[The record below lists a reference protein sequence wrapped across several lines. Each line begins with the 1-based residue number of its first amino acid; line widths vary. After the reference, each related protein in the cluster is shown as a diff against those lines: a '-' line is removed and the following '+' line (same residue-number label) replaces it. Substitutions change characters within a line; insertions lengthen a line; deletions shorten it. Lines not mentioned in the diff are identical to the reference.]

1 MCFSRAD
8 PHDRYGHTSSNGGG
22 SPGIEKAAHVKPDKP
37 SILIVEDE
45 PKMRRL
51 LELQLAE
58 EGFCARTAADAEAG
72 LKLLGDEPFDV
83 VVTDFK
89 LPGMSGLEF
98 LHAVKRFNAD
108 LPVVMMTAFG
118 TVESA
123 VDAMKAG
130 ASDYVLKPFSLA
142 ELVLVIRKELAS
154 HELRRENRDLRE
166 ALGRRY
172 EYKNIVARS
181 DKMQAVL
188 ALVERVAPTNST
200 VLIGGESGVGK
211 DLVARAI
218 HEHSQRAAGPF
229 IKINSTAI
237 PETLLESELFGYD
250 KGAFS
255 GATSAKPGKFEI
267 ADKGTLFLDEIG
279 DVPPP
284 TQVKLLRVL
293 QDREF
298 ERLGGTKTLK
308 VDVRLIAA
316 TNRDLRAALEE
327 GTFRE
332 DLYYR
337 LNVVAIDIPP
347 LRERREDIPPLA
359 EFFITKFA
367 RESGKPVRGI
377 TPQAMQALEDF
388 HWPGN
393 VRELQNIIERAVT
406 LSSGEMLDAADIRL
420 DRPPGR
426 PGAEAAHV
434 LPQGFTLEQ
443 WEDEMIREALRSAN
457 GNKSQAAR
465 SLGLS
470 RNALRYRLS
479 KIGVP
484 DPPEKN

>member
-1 MCFSRAD
+1 
-8 PHDRYGHTSSNGGG
+8 
-22 SPGIEKAAHVKPDKP
+22 
-37 SILIVEDE
+37 
-45 PKMRRL
+45 
-51 LELQLAE
+51 
-58 EGFCARTAADAEAG
+58 
-72 LKLLGDEPFDV
+72 
-83 VVTDFK
+83 
-89 LPGMSGLEF
+89 
-98 LHAVKRFNAD
+98 
-108 LPVVMMTAFG
+108 
-118 TVESA
+118 
-123 VDAMKAG
+123 
-130 ASDYVLKPFSLA
+130 
-142 ELVLVIRKELAS
+142 
-154 HELRRENRDLRE
+154 
-166 ALGRRY
+166 
-172 EYKNIVARS
+172 
-181 DKMQAVL
+181 
-188 ALVERVAPTNST
+188 VAPTNAT

-218 HEHSQRAAGPF
+218 HEHSNRASGPF
-229 IKINSTAI
+229 VKINSTAI
-237 PETLLESELFGYD
+237 PENLLESELFGYE

-255 GATSAKPGKFEI
+255 GAASAKPGKFET

-284 TQVKLLRVL
+284 IQVKLLRVL

-298 ERLGGTKTLK
+298 ERLGATKTLK

-316 TNRDLRAALEE
+316 TNRDLRDALED

-347 LRERREDIPPLA
+347 LRDRKEDIPPLTD
-359 EFFITKFA
+359 FFLDKFA
-367 RESGKPVRGI
+367 HESGKPVRGI
-377 TPQAMQALEDF
+377 TPQAMESLMSF

-393 VRELQNIIERAVT
+393 VRELQNIIERGVT

-420 DRPPGR
+420 DRPLGR
-426 PGAEAAHV
+426 SAAEAAHA

-443 WEDEMIREALRSAN
+443 WEDEMIREALRNAN

>member
-1 MCFSRAD
+1 M
-8 PHDRYGHTSSNGGG
+8 TSD
-22 SPGIEKAAHVKPDKP
+22 IP

-45 PKMRRL
+45 QKLRRL
-51 LELQLAE
+51 IELQLAD
-58 EGFCARTAADAEAG
+58 EGFHARSAPDAETG
-72 LKLLGDEPFDV
+72 LQLLNDEPFDV

-98 LHAVKRFNAD
+98 LHAVKRVDAN
-108 LPVVMMTAFG
+108 LPVVIMTAYG

-154 HELRRENRDLRE
+154 HQLREENRDLRE
-166 ALGRRY
+166 ALGKRY
-172 EYKNIVARS
+172 EYKNIIARS

-188 ALVERVAPTNST
+188 ALVERVAPTNAT

-218 HEHSQRAAGPF
+218 HEHSRRAAGPF

-237 PETLLESELFGYD
+237 PENLLESELFGYE

-255 GATSAKPGKFEI
+255 GATSSKPGKFEM

-279 DVPPP
+279 DVPGPI
-284 TQVKLLRVL
+284 QVKLLRVL

-298 ERLGGTKTLK
+298 ERLGSTKTLK

-347 LRERREDIPPLA
+347 LRDHKEDIPGLA
-359 EFFITKFA
+359 EFFLQKFA
-367 RESGKPVRGI
+367 RESGKPLQGI
-377 TPQAMQALEDF
+377 TPQAMQLLMDF

-393 VRELQNIIERAVT
+393 VRELQNILERGVT
-406 LSSGEMLDAADIRL
+406 LSTGAMLDVADIHL
-420 DRPPGR
+420 DSPVPR
-426 PGAEAAHV
+426 AAAGTAPV
-434 LPQGFTLEQ
+434 LPEGFTLEQ
-443 WEDEMIREALRSAN
+443 WEDEMIREALRRAN

-465 SLGLS
+465 LLGLS

-484 DPPEKN
+484 DPPEKDS

>member
-1 MCFSRAD
+1 MK
-8 PHDRYGHTSSNGGG
+8 P
-22 SPGIEKAAHVKPDKP
+22 EKA

-58 EGFCARTAADAEAG
+58 EGFQARIAADAETG
-72 LKLLGDEPFDV
+72 LQMLGKESFDV
-83 VVTDFK
+83 VVTDLK

-98 LHAVKRFNAD
+98 LQAVKRVNAD
-108 LPVVMMTAFG
+108 LPVVIMTAFG

-154 HELRRENRDLRE
+154 HQLRQENRDLRE

-172 EYKNIVARS
+172 EYKNIIAKS

-200 VLIGGESGVGK
+200 VLVGGESGVGK

-218 HEHSQRAAGPF
+218 HEHSQRANGPF
-229 IKINSTAI
+229 VKINSTAI
-237 PETLLESELFGYD
+237 PETLLESELFGYE

-255 GATSAKPGKFEI
+255 GATTSKPGKFEV
-267 ADKGTLFLDEIG
+267 ANNGTLFLDEIG
-279 DVPPP
+279 DVPAAI
-284 TQVKLLRVL
+284 QVKLLRVL

-298 ERLGGTKTLK
+298 ERLGGTRTLK
-308 VDVRLIAA
+308 VDVRLVAA

-347 LRERREDIPPLA
+347 LREHKEDIPALA
-359 EFFITKFA
+359 QFFLEKFA
-367 RESGKPVRGI
+367 RESGKPAHNI
-377 TPQAMQALEDF
+377 TPAAMKTLMDF

-393 VRELQNIIERAVT
+393 VRELQNVIERAIT
-406 LSSGEMLDAADIRL
+406 LSTGPTLDVADIHIDTAR
-420 DRPPGR
+420 R
-426 PGAEAAHV
+426 AHV
-434 LPQGFTLEQ
+434 ESGSAVLPEGMSMEQ
-443 WEDEMIREALRSAN
+443 WEEELLREAIKRAN

-465 SLGLS
+465 ALGLS

-479 KIGVP
+479 KMGVP
-484 DPPEKN
+484 DPPDKD

>member
-1 MCFSRAD
+1 MK
-8 PHDRYGHTSSNGGG
+8 H
-22 SPGIEKAAHVKPDKP
+22 DKP
-37 SILIVEDE
+37 FLLIVEDE
-45 PKMRRL
+45 AKLRRL

-58 EGFCARTAADAEAG
+58 EGFHACSAPDAETG
-72 LKLLGDEPFDV
+72 LQLLNKEPVDLI
-83 VVTDFK
+83 VTDFK

-98 LHAVKRFNAD
+98 LHAVKRIDAG
-108 LPVVMMTAFG
+108 LPVVIMTAYG

-142 ELVLVIRKELAS
+142 ELVLVVRKELAARQ
-154 HELRRENRDLRE
+154 LREENRDLRE

-172 EYKNIVARS
+172 EYKNIVAQS

-188 ALVERVAPTNST
+188 ALVERVAPTNAT
-200 VLIGGESGVGK
+200 VLLGGESGVGK
-211 DLVARAI
+211 DLIARAI
-218 HEHSQRAAGPF
+218 HEHSQRASGPF
-229 IKINSTAI
+229 LKINSTAI
-237 PETLLESELFGYD
+237 PENLLESELFGYE
-250 KGAFS
+250 KGAFT
-255 GATSAKPGKFEI
+255 GATSSKPGKFEL

-279 DVPPP
+279 DVPPA

-293 QDREF
+293 QEREF
-298 ERLGGTKTLK
+298 ERLGGTKTIR

-347 LRERREDIPPLA
+347 LREHKEDIPGLVG
-359 EFFITKFA
+359 FFLDKFA
-367 RESGKPVRGI
+367 RESGKPIHGI
-377 TPQAMQALEDF
+377 TPQAMKLLMDF

-393 VRELQNIIERAVT
+393 VRELENVLQRGVT
-406 LSSGEMLDAADIRL
+406 LSAGATLDVGDIHL
-420 DRPPGR
+420 DIPHSRA
-426 PGAEAAHV
+426 GAPAPV
-434 LPQGFTLEQ
+434 LPEGVTLEQ
-443 WEDEMIREALRSAN
+443 WEDEIIREALRRAN

-465 SLGLS
+465 ALGLS

-479 KIGVP
+479 KIGIP
-484 DPPEKN
+484 DPPEN

>member
-1 MCFSRAD
+1 M
-8 PHDRYGHTSSNGGG
+8 
-22 SPGIEKAAHVKPDKP
+22 KPDKP
-37 SILIVEDE
+37 SILVVEDE

-58 EGFCARTAADAEAG
+58 EGFLARTAPDAESG
-72 LKLLGDEPFDV
+72 LRLLGTEPFDM

-89 LPGMSGLEF
+89 LPGMNGLDF
-98 LHAVKRFNAD
+98 LQAVKRINSN
-108 LPVVMMTAFG
+108 LPVVVMTAYG

-123 VDAMKAG
+123 VEAMKAG

-154 HELRRENRDLRE
+154 HQLREENRALRE

-172 EYKNIVARS
+172 EYKNVVAVS
-181 DKMQAVL
+181 EKMQAVL
-188 ALVERVAPTNST
+188 ALVERVAPTNAT

-211 DLVARAI
+211 DLIARAI
-218 HEHSQRAAGPF
+218 HEHSHRSSGPF

-237 PETLLESELFGYD
+237 PETLLESELFGYE

-255 GATSAKPGKFEI
+255 GAVSSKQGKFEL

-279 DVPPP
+279 DVPPAI
-284 TQVKLLRVL
+284 QVKLLRVL

-298 ERLGGTKTLK
+298 ERLGGTRTLK
-308 VDVRLIAA
+308 VDVRMIAA

-347 LRERREDIPPLA
+347 LRERKEDIPALA
-359 EFFITKFA
+359 EFFLDKFA
-367 RESGKPVRGI
+367 RESGKPIRGF
-377 TPQAMQALEDF
+377 TPQAMKRLMEF

-393 VRELQNIIERAVT
+393 VRELENIVGRSVMLSTAVT
-406 LSSGEMLDAADIRL
+406 LDAADIQL
-420 DRPPGR
+420 DTQAPRGS
-426 PGAEAAHV
+426 AEVAPV
-434 LPQGFTLEQ
+434 LPSGVTLEQ
-443 WEDEMIREALRSAN
+443 WEEEIIREALRRAN

-465 SLGLS
+465 SLGLT

-479 KIGVP
+479 KIGVADAP
-484 DPPEKN
+484 DKDS

>member
-1 MCFSRAD
+1 MKR
-8 PHDRYGHTSSNGGG
+8 
-22 SPGIEKAAHVKPDKP
+22 DKP
-37 SILIVEDE
+37 SLLIVEDE
-45 PKMRRL
+45 AKLRRL
-51 LELQLAE
+51 LELQLAD
-58 EGFCARTAADAEAG
+58 EGFQARTAPDAETG
-72 LKLLGDEPFDV
+72 LQLLNKEPFDL

-98 LHAVKRFNAD
+98 LHAVKRIDAG
-108 LPVVMMTAFG
+108 LPVVIMTAYG

-142 ELVLVIRKELAS
+142 ELALVIRKELAS
-154 HELRRENRDLRE
+154 HQMREENRDLRE

-172 EYKNIVARS
+172 EYKNIVAQS

-188 ALVERVAPTNST
+188 AMAERVAGTNAT
-200 VLIGGESGVGK
+200 VLLGGESGVGK
-211 DLVARAI
+211 DLIARAI
-218 HEHSQRAAGPF
+218 HEHSQRASGPF
-229 IKINSTAI
+229 LKLNSTAI
-237 PETLLESELFGYD
+237 PENLLESELFGYE

-255 GATSAKPGKFEI
+255 GATSSKPGKFEL

-279 DVPPP
+279 DVPPA

-293 QDREF
+293 QEREF
-298 ERLGGTKTLK
+298 ERLGGTKTIK

-347 LRERREDIPPLA
+347 LREHKEDIPGLVS
-359 EFFITKFA
+359 FFLDKFA
-367 RESGKPVRGI
+367 RESGKPVHGI
-377 TPQAMQALEDF
+377 TPQAMKLLMDF

-393 VRELQNIIERAVT
+393 VRELENILQRGVT
-406 LSSGEMLDAADIRL
+406 LSAGSTLDVGDIHLDTPRSRADARA
-420 DRPPGR
+420 P
-426 PGAEAAHV
+426 V
-434 LPQGFTLEQ
+434 LPEGVTLEQ
-443 WEDEMIREALRSAN
+443 WEDEIIREALRRAN

-465 SLGLS
+465 ALGLS

-484 DPPEKN
+484 DPPDKEG

>member
-1 MCFSRAD
+1 MK
-8 PHDRYGHTSSNGGG
+8 T
-22 SPGIEKAAHVKPDKP
+22 DKP
-37 SILIVEDE
+37 SILVVEDE
-45 PKMRRL
+45 VKLRRL
-51 LELQLAE
+51 IELQLEE
-58 EGFCARTAADAEAG
+58 EGFHARAVPDAETG
-72 LKLLGDEPFDV
+72 LEALNKESFDLIL
-83 VVTDFK
+83 TDFK
-89 LPGMSGLEF
+89 LPGITGLEF
-98 LHAVKRFNAD
+98 LLAVKRVNASV
-108 LPVVMMTAFG
+108 PVVLMTAYG

-123 VDAMKAG
+123 VGAMKAG
-130 ASDYVLKPFSLA
+130 ASDYILKPFSLA
-142 ELVLVIRKELAS
+142 ELMLVVRKELAS
-154 HELRRENRDLRE
+154 HQLRQENRDLRE

-172 EYKNIVARS
+172 EYKNIIARS

-188 ALVERVAPTNST
+188 SLVERVAPTNAT

-218 HEHSQRAAGPF
+218 HEHSNRASGPF
-229 IKINSTAI
+229 VKINSTAI
-237 PETLLESELFGYD
+237 PENLLESELFGYE

-255 GATSAKPGKFEI
+255 GATSAKPGKFET

-284 TQVKLLRVL
+284 IQVKLLRVL

-298 ERLGGTKTLK
+298 ERLGATKTLK

-316 TNRDLRAALEE
+316 TNRDLRDALED

-347 LRERREDIPPLA
+347 LRERKEDIPPLA
-359 EFFITKFA
+359 DFFLDKFA

-377 TPQAMQALEDF
+377 TRQAMESLMSF

-393 VRELQNIIERAVT
+393 VRELQNIIERGVA

>member
-1 MCFSRAD
+1 MKTDRA
-8 PHDRYGHTSSNGGG
+8 
-22 SPGIEKAAHVKPDKP
+22 
-37 SILIVEDE
+37 SILVVEDE
-45 PKMRRL
+45 TKLRRL
-51 LELQLAE
+51 IELQLVE
-58 EGFCARTAADAEAG
+58 EGFHARTAPDAETG
-72 LKLLGDEPFDV
+72 LQLLNRERFDLV
-83 VVTDFK
+83 LTDFK

-98 LHAVKRFNAD
+98 LQALKRANAS
-108 LPVVMMTAFG
+108 LPVVLMTAYG

-123 VDAMKAG
+123 VGAMKAG
-130 ASDYVLKPFSLA
+130 ASDYVLKPFSLT
-142 ELVLVIRKELAS
+142 ELMLVIRKELAS
-154 HELRRENRDLRE
+154 HELRQENRALRE
-166 ALGRRY
+166 ALGHRY
-172 EYKNIVARS
+172 EYKNIIARS

-188 ALVERVAPTNST
+188 GLVERVAPTNAT
-200 VLIGGESGVGK
+200 VLVGGESGVGK

-218 HEHSQRAAGPF
+218 HEHSNRASGPF
-229 IKINSTAI
+229 VKINSTAI
-237 PETLLESELFGYD
+237 PENLLESELFGYE

-255 GATSAKPGKFEI
+255 GATSAKPGKFEM

-284 TQVKLLRVL
+284 IQVKLLRVL

-298 ERLGGTKTLK
+298 ERLGATKTLK

-316 TNRDLRAALEE
+316 TNRDLRDALED

-359 EFFITKFA
+359 EFFLAKFA
-367 RESGKPVRGI
+367 SESGKPVRGI
-377 TPQAMQALEDF
+377 TPQAMQSLADF

-393 VRELQNIIERAVT
+393 VRELQNIIERGVT
-406 LSSGEMLDAADIRL
+406 LSSGEMLDTADIRL
-420 DRPPGR
+420 DRPIGR
-426 PGAEAAHV
+426 GAAEAAPV

-443 WEDEMIREALRSAN
+443 WEDEMIREALRHAN

-479 KIGVP
+479 KIGFP
-484 DPPEKN
+484 DAPEKD

>member
-1 MCFSRAD
+1 MTA
-8 PHDRYGHTSSNGGG
+8 
-22 SPGIEKAAHVKPDKP
+22 EKP

-51 LELQLAE
+51 LELQLAD
-58 EGFCARTAADAEAG
+58 EGFRAQTVADAETA
-72 LKLLGDEPFDV
+72 LKMVNSGPFDLI
-83 VVTDFK
+83 VTDLK

-98 LHAVKRFNAD
+98 LQAVKRANAAV
-108 LPVVMMTAFG
+108 PIIIMTAYG

-123 VDAMKAG
+123 VEAMKIG

-154 HELRRENRDLRE
+154 HQLREENRSLRE
-166 ALGRRY
+166 ALGQRY
-172 EYKNIVARS
+172 QYDNIVARS
-181 DKMQAVL
+181 EKMQAVL

-200 VLIGGESGVGK
+200 VLLGGESGVGK
-211 DLVARAI
+211 DLIARAI
-218 HEHSQRAAGPF
+218 HQHSNRASGPF

-237 PETLLESELFGYD
+237 PETLLESELFGYE

-255 GATSAKPGKFEI
+255 GATTSKPGKFEL

-279 DVPPP
+279 DVPPAI
-284 TQVKLLRVL
+284 QVKLLRVL
-293 QDREF
+293 QEREF

-347 LRERREDIPPLA
+347 LRDHKEDIPALA
-359 EFFITKFA
+359 NFFLEKFA
-367 RESGKPVRGI
+367 RESGKPIRGI
-377 TPQAMQALEDF
+377 TPAAMNLLLDF

-393 VRELQNIIERAVT
+393 VRELENIIERGVT
-406 LSSGEMLDAADIRL
+406 LSAGSTLDVADVHLDAPAPRAAA
-420 DRPPGR
+420 
-426 PGAEAAHV
+426 GAAPV
-434 LPQGFTLEQ
+434 LPSGMTLDQ
-443 WEDEMIREALRSAN
+443 WEDEAIREALRQAN

-465 SLGLS
+465 ALGLS

-479 KIGVP
+479 KIGVS
-484 DPPEKN
+484 DPPEKE

>member
-1 MCFSRAD
+1 VSR
-8 PHDRYGHTSSNGGG
+8 
-22 SPGIEKAAHVKPDKP
+22 EKQ
-37 SILIVEDE
+37 SILVVEDE
-45 PKMRRL
+45 AKLRRL
-51 LELQLAE
+51 VELQLTE
-58 EGFCARTAADAEAG
+58 EGFISSSAPDAETALEMLNKG
-72 LKLLGDEPFDV
+72 AFDL
-83 VVTDFK
+83 VVTDYK
-89 LPGMSGLEF
+89 LPGMTGLEF
-98 LHAVKRFNAD
+98 LHAAKNINAN
-108 LPVVMMTAFG
+108 LPVIMMTAYG
-118 TVESA
+118 SVESA

-142 ELVLVIRKELAS
+142 ELILVIRKELAA
-154 HELRRENRDLRE
+154 HDLREENRSLRE

-172 EYKNIVARS
+172 EYTNIIAKS

-188 ALVERVAPTNST
+188 GLVERVAPSNST

-211 DLVARAI
+211 DLIARAI
-218 HEHSQRAAGPF
+218 HEHSQRSKGPF

-237 PETLLESELFGYD
+237 PETLLESELFGYE

-255 GATSAKPGKFEI
+255 GATTSKPGKFEL

-279 DVPPP
+279 DVPAAI
-284 TQVKLLRVL
+284 QVKLLRVL
-293 QDREF
+293 QEREF

-347 LRERREDIPPLA
+347 LREHKDDIPALA
-359 EFFITKFA
+359 NFFLEKFA
-367 RESGKPVRGI
+367 RESGKDLSSI
-377 TPQAMQALEDF
+377 TPAAMKILIDH

-393 VRELQNIIERAVT
+393 IRELQNVIERAVT
-406 LSSGEMLDAADIRL
+406 LSAGNVLDTDDIHLDKPRQRAAAETS
-420 DRPPGR
+420 PG
-426 PGAEAAHV
+426 
-434 LPQGFTLEQ
+434 LPEGMTLEQ
-443 WEDEMIREALRSAN
+443 WEDEMIREALRNAG

-465 SLGLS
+465 ALGLS

-479 KIGVP
+479 KLGVP
-484 DPPEKN
+484 DPAE

>member
-1 MCFSRAD
+1 M
-8 PHDRYGHTSSNGGG
+8 T
-22 SPGIEKAAHVKPDKP
+22 
-37 SILIVEDE
+37 
-45 PKMRRL
+45 
-51 LELQLAE
+51 
-58 EGFCARTAADAEAG
+58 
-72 LKLLGDEPFDV
+72 
-83 VVTDFK
+83 
-89 LPGMSGLEF
+89 GLEF
-98 LHAVKRFNAD
+98 LLAVKRVNAS
-108 LPVVMMTAFG
+108 LPVVLMTAYG

-123 VDAMKAG
+123 VGAMKAG
-130 ASDYVLKPFSLA
+130 ASDYVLKPFSLV
-142 ELVLVIRKELAS
+142 ELILVIRKELAS
-154 HELRRENRDLRE
+154 HQLRQENRDLRE

-172 EYKNIVARS
+172 EYKNIIARS

-188 ALVERVAPTNST
+188 SLVERVAPTNAT

-218 HEHSQRAAGPF
+218 HEHSNRASGPF
-229 IKINSTAI
+229 VKINSTAI
-237 PETLLESELFGYD
+237 PENLLESELFGYE

-255 GATSAKPGKFEI
+255 GAASAKPGKFET

-284 TQVKLLRVL
+284 IQVKLLRVL

-298 ERLGGTKTLK
+298 ERLGATKTLK

-316 TNRDLRAALEE
+316 TNRDLRDALED

-347 LRERREDIPPLA
+347 LRDRKEDIPPLTD
-359 EFFITKFA
+359 FFLDKFA
-367 RESGKPVRGI
+367 HESGKPVRGI
-377 TPQAMQALEDF
+377 TPQAMESLMSF

-393 VRELQNIIERAVT
+393 VRELQNIIERGVT

-420 DRPPGR
+420 DRPLGR
-426 PGAEAAHV
+426 SAAEAAHA

-443 WEDEMIREALRSAN
+443 WEDEMIREALRNAN